1 MLNFLHSVNSDVF
14 YSAVL
19 LNIHLTGNAGFQRSG
34 FWLSHNLGGAVLS
47 DLPLVA
53 AHSKA

>member
-1 MLNFLHSVNSDVF
+1 MLYFLHSVNSDVF